1 MPCITGDWVGV
12 NTAPTPPLV
21 RSKPHFGW
29 WALLYA
35 VMVFYASTLVTVTG
49 IAIVWRDPE
58 QMLWKLINIPLIE
71 HGSDQRADW
80 MGNLG
85 MLIPLGFLLTGMLLP
100 APRPMQRR
108 WGKQGPLYGG
118 VARRV
123 IAAIVALVLCFT
135 YIVAVKYVQLFTPRT
150 VNLNYIIAQTS
161 GAVIGILCCA
171 VGIDAITAAM
181 RRIREGSHAGLVSLL
196 RLYTLTVFIFV
207 LAPFDVVISPG
218 DFADR
223 LASLP
228 NSLFSIPG
236 ADRALHLRALI
247 ILGGAGMMVPVGMLL
262 QAARPNRSLAG
273 VVGIGLLLVCAM
285 LVLSMCILSAAPT
298 LVSVP
303 VRLGGILAG
312 AVVYRGLGR
321 WDIAPLRRVLP
332 YLAGLAVLPY
342 LAALLVANSLVSLHW
357 RSPAETWAVLD
368 PRFFL
373 PFWTHYMVPKA
384 QAIKSVV
391 VHALMYAP
399 VGAMIWAWFGGGRWQ
414 LRLAAV
420 LAFMVAVTIE
430 VGRMMAPGLML
441 DLNNAAIGTVA
452 AGFTVGFMRI
462 LWTML
467 ENVRAARMAHDG

>member
-1 MPCITGDWVGV
+1 MPCIAGGWVGV
-12 NTAPTPPLV
+12 NTAPTPLV
-21 RSKPHFGW
+21 RSNPHFGW

-35 VMVFYASTLVTVTG
+35 VLVFYVSTLVTVTG
-49 IAIVWRDPE
+49 IAIVPRDPE
-58 QMLWKLINIPLIE
+58 QMLWKLINIPLIA

-100 APRPMQRR
+100 APRPMERR
-108 WGKQGPLYGG
+108 WGRQGPLYGG

-123 IAAIVALVLCFT
+123 VAAIGALLLAFA

-150 VNLNYIIAQTS
+150 VSLNYIIAQTS
-161 GAVIGILCCA
+161 GAVIGILFCV
-171 VGIDAITAAM
+171 VGIDAITALL
-181 RRIREGSHAGLVSLL
+181 RRVRDGSHAGLLSLL
-196 RLYTLTVFIFV
+196 RLYTIALFVFV
-207 LAPFDVVISPG
+207 LAPFDVVISAE
-218 DFADR
+218 DVADR

-228 NSLFSIPG
+228 NSLFDIPG
-236 ADRALHLRALI
+236 ADRGRHLRLLI
-247 ILGGAGMMVPVGMLL
+247 ILGGGGMMVPVGMLL
-262 QAARPNRSLAG
+262 QAARPKRSLAG
-273 VVGIGLLLVCAM
+273 VVGIGVLLAGTM
-285 LVLSMCILSAAPT
+285 LALSMCMLSAAPT
-298 LVSVP
+298 LFSVP

-312 AVVYRGLGR
+312 ALVYRGLGR
-321 WDIAPLRRVLP
+321 WDIAPWRRVLP

-342 LAALLVANSLVSLHW
+342 LAALLIANSLVSLHW
-357 RSPAETWAVLD
+357 RSPAEAWAVMD
-368 PRFFL
+368 PRYFL

-384 QAIKSVV
+384 QALKSVV
-391 VHALMYAP
+391 VHALMYMP

-420 LAFMVAVTIE
+420 LAFLLAVLVE
-430 VGRMMAPGLML
+430 VGRMMTPGLML

-467 ENVRAARMAHDG
+467 LSIRAARLPHDG